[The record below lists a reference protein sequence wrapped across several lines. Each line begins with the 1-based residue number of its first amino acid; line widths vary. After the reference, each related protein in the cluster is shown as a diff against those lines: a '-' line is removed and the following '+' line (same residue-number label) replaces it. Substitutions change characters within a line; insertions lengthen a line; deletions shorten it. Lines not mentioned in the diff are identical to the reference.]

1 MKTNFALSLGFA
13 ALVGIAAALPA
24 SAATTSATSTA
35 TTAAKPATTAA
46 APSSAKTMH
55 YYVALKA
62 KGPGCE
68 VVEAKPTTKLMVGKH
83 SYKSEADASK
93 AMSAAK
99 ACKA

>member
-1 MKTNFALSLGFA
+1 MKINLALSLGIA
-13 ALVGIAAALPA
+13 TLAGLAAAMPA
-24 SAATTSATSTA
+24 SAATTTPS
-35 TTAAKPATTAA
+35 TAAKPAATAA
-46 APSSAKTMH
+46 APAKVTH

-93 AMSAAK
+93 ALATSK

>member
-35 TTAAKPATTAA
+35 TTAATTAA

-55 YYVALKA
+55 YYVSLKA

-83 SYKSEADASK
+83 SYKSEADATK

>member
-13 ALVGIAAALPA
+13 ALVGIAAAMPA
-24 SAATTSATSTA
+24 SAATTTTTS
-35 TTAAKPATTAA
+35 TAAKPAATATTTAA
-46 APSSAKTMH
+46 AKPTH

-68 VVEAKPTTKLMVGKH
+68 VVEAKPTTKLMVGKS
-83 SYKSEADASK
+83 SYKSESDANK
-93 AMSAAK
+93 ALAASK